1 MYVALQYSH
10 SRCVQQNLWNNLLF
24 KVCWAGLKAAVVGC
38 KCVSLLLLPSI
49 HKSSII
55 SVPNLHPVHFMELD
69 VCGPNVKYS
78 SKLNCLRV
86 IFQNSV
92 PCHGKLSQFCS
103 SWWHPSNI
111 CPVES
116 EDWGFCSL
124 FKGWKCLSVCIKC
137 SAVNRHRLTS
147 SGLAHNFVVRGSL

>member
-1 MYVALQYSH
+1 
-10 SRCVQQNLWNNLLF
+10 LLF

-78 SKLNCLRV
+78 ISLTVYESFFKIPCLATESCRSSAAHDG
-86 IFQNSV
+86 ILPISV
-92 PCHGKLSQFCS
+92 Q
-103 SWWHPSNI
+103 
-111 CPVES
+111 
-116 EDWGFCSL
+116 
-124 FKGWKCLSVCIKC
+124 
-137 SAVNRHRLTS
+137 
-147 SGLAHNFVVRGSL
+147 